1 MFLFP
6 KSFYNKITLKIKGKK
21 EIETVD
27 FERYF
32 QTVKPIILKLRRY
45 YFVKLWDYE
54 DWIQEGRI
62 IFFELV
68 EEHPDLLINEGKR
81 YSYFKTKFSNH
92 VKDIIRHQESF
103 KRKFNRMQIRLP
115 SVFNVLPIQMKRIVM
130 WPFRLP
136 KQINR
141 AVAGKILRHKRTE
154 IARQGVRY
162 RL

>member
-68 EEHPDLLINEGKR
+68 EEHPDLLINEEIGR
-81 YSYFKTKFSNH
+81 AH
-92 VKDIIRHQESF
+92 V
-103 KRKFNRMQIRLP
+103 
-115 SVFNVLPIQMKRIVM
+115 
-130 WPFRLP
+130 
-136 KQINR
+136 
-141 AVAGKILRHKRTE
+141 
-154 IARQGVRY
+154 
-162 RL
+162 